1 MKVLPMV
8 RKEVSVEQDCSFAGL
23 FVSLCCESCVNIYGL
38 FMAET
43 AQDPTRDSAEP
54 LNVPLLETGK
64 SENAQMSDALAE
76 KKPGGTQCTT
86 SLCTYL

>member
-1 MKVLPMV
+1 MEK
-8 RKEVSVEQDCSFAGL
+8 DCSFTAL
-23 FVSLCCESCVNIYGL
+23 FVCLFRSVVRAASLL
-38 FMAET
+38 PFLAET